1 MLMLLP
7 SIADAVAVTVDV
19 TVAVAVADAV
29 AINCS
34 CSCHRIE
41 GFVIDAA
48 PHKCY
53 LGLSG
58 IY

>member
-1 MLMLLP
+1 MLVLLP
-7 SIADAVAVTVDV
+7 SIADAVAVTVAV

-29 AINCS
+29 AIDCS
-34 CSCHRIE
+34 CSCHRSE

-53 LGLSG
+53 LGLLG
-58 IY
+58 IH